1 MKREDKRSARTSA
14 NESRRRFLRRAAS
27 LAIGATI
34 LLIGGDLAETS
45 SLVQKARN
53 TVGSESINDTANTRA
68 SLISVRVYYSM
79 MAQYT
84 DLTEEYFVIQS
95 PAVLQD
101 LMNTVIVRHPSM
113 AQMMQLMLTL
123 LNGIPAKPNAPLKDG
138 DVIQFIPMSAGG

>member
-1 MKREDKRSARTSA
+1 
-14 NESRRRFLRRAAS
+14 
-27 LAIGATI
+27 
-34 LLIGGDLAETS
+34 
-45 SLVQKARN
+45 
-53 TVGSESINDTANTRA
+53 
-68 SLISVRVYYSM
+68 M

>member
-1 MKREDKRSARTSA
+1 
-14 NESRRRFLRRAAS
+14 
-27 LAIGATI
+27 
-34 LLIGGDLAETS
+34 LAETS

-53 TVGSESINDTANTRA
+53 TVSSESINDPANTRA
-68 SLISVRVYYSM
+68 SLIAVRVYYSM

-138 DVIQFIPMSAGG
+138 DVIQFIPMSVGG